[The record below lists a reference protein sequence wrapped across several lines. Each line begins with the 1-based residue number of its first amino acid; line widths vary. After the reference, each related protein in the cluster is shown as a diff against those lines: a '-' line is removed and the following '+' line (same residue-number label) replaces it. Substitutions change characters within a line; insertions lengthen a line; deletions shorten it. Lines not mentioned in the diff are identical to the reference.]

1 MPRSKLAPFYFQLS
15 SLAHSPTNLPD
26 LLNLCTS
33 QEHLDQ
39 WQIATTD
46 REALSSRVVLLLRD
60 RIFRFQKWM
69 NGSKAKASDW
79 HQRHSFVLSSP
90 FFFGIFLF
98 TFHFFLFFS
107 PSDLEIGTETREDMG
122 LSIRKWLLEQLT
134 AHTSGHRIWKRRK
147 VVMLVGMFGL
157 PI

>member
-90 FFFGIFLF
+90 FFFLGFSFSLSTFSSSFL
-98 TFHFFLFFS
+98 LLIWR
-107 PSDLEIGTETREDMG
+107 LE
-122 LSIRKWLLEQLT
+122 RKLERTWVCQ
-134 AHTSGHRIWKRRK
+134 SGNGSWNS
-147 VVMLVGMFGL
+147 
-157 PI
+157 